1 MAFGALKDL
10 KIIDLTTRLSGPFG
24 TMLFSDQGAEVIKV
38 EPPKIGDMSRLVGP
52 FLPNDDNKIYSGY
65 FQSVNR
71 NKKSIILDL
80 KTPEGKEVLI
90 TLLKDADAV
99 VENFKQGTM
108 EKLGLSYEYLQ
119 TINPK
124 LVYGALRGFG
134 DTRTQASPYAAY
146 PSYDVIA
153 QAMGGLMGISGPNA
167 QTPVKAGPGLGDIIP
182 GMLLGFGVLSAI
194 HNARVTGKGQFVD
207 VAMADS
213 ILYATERIVYQ
224 HDINKQVP
232 QSTGNMHPFLSPFG
246 MFEAKDGHITIAAP
260 DDSFFENM
268 CQALE
273 ATDLLEDKRFQSS
286 TDRRTNRVAL
296 EERLNTITKKFTKQ
310 ELLTLLGG
318 KVPYGPVMKMDEIKV
333 NPHFQAREM
342 IVPVELPELDATIDI
357 AGVPIKMSDT
367 PGKVQHRGPLHGEH
381 TEEVLKAAGIE
392 ASLLQKVK
400 RASFDFK
407 SFFKKMGR

>member
-52 FLPNDDNKIYSGY
+52 
-65 FQSVNR
+65 
-71 NKKSIILDL
+71 LDL
-80 KTPEGKEVLI
+80 KTPEGKEVLL

-224 HDINKQVP
+224 HDITKQVP
-232 QSTGNMHPFLSPFG
+232 QS
-246 MFEAKDGHITIAAP
+246 TIAAP

-318 KVPYGPVMKMDEIKV
+318 KVPYGPVMKMDEIKA

-367 PGKVQHRGPLHGEH
+367 PGKVQNRGPLHGEH

>member
-38 EPPKIGDMSRLVGP
+38 EPPQMGDMARLVGP
-52 FLPNDDNKIYSGY
+52 FLPNDEEKVYCGY
-65 FQSVNR
+65 FQSINR

-80 KTPEGKEVLI
+80 KTPEGKEVLL
-90 TLLKDADAV
+90 TLLKDADAII
-99 VENFKQGTM
+99 ENFKQGTM

-134 DTRTQASPYAAY
+134 DSRTKASPYANF

-153 QAMGGLMGISGPNA
+153 QAMGGLMGVSGPDA

-182 GMLLGFGVLSAI
+182 GMLLAFGVLSAI
-194 HNARVTGKGQFVD
+194 HHARNTGKGQFVD
-207 VAMADS
+207 VAMADAV
-213 ILYATERIVYQ
+213 LYASERIVYQ
-224 HDINKQVP
+224 HDITKQIP
-232 QSTGNMHPFLSPFG
+232 HTTGNMHPFLTPFG

-260 DDSFFENM
+260 DDKLFEKL
-268 CQALE
+268 CHALE
-273 ATDLLEDKRFQSS
+273 ATHLLEEEKFANATS
-286 TDRRTNRVAL
+286 RRANRTELEQAL
-296 EERLNTITKKFTKQ
+296 TTLTKQFTKQ
-310 ELLTLLGG
+310 ELLDRLGG
-318 KVPYGPVMKMDEIKV
+318 KVPYGPVMKMDEIKA

-342 IVPVELPELDATIDI
+342 VVPVEVPALETTIDI

-367 PGKVQHRGPLHGEH
+367 PGKINSRAPLHGEH
-381 TEEVLKAAGIE
+381 TEEVLKAANIE
-392 ASLLQKVK
+392 ESLIQKVIRK
-400 RASFDFK
+400 SFDFK
-407 SFFKKMGR
+407 SFFKKMGM